1 MDENGAVP
9 EVEEV
14 PEHSNNIEIAAEEE
28 AIPEA
33 DVGEVPL
40 PPSSD

>member
-1 MDENGAVP
+1 MDDNDAVP

-14 PEHSNNIEIAAEEE
+14 PEHSDNIQVLAEEE
-28 AIPEA
+28 VIPEA